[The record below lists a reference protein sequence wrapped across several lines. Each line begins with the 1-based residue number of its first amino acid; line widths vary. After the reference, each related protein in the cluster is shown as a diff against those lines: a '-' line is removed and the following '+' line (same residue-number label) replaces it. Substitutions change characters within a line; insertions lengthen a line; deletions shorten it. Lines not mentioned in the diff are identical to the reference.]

1 VSRNVLADVARD
13 ALRILAWQVGWTVAV
28 AVVGALVW
36 GWNVALSILIG
47 GAIGSIWTIY
57 MALTLFKHSLSHG
70 VRMSPV
76 SFLLA
81 WVVKLGLTISLLII
95 AFRSGL
101 FAPLG
106 VLSGLFGAMLAYW
119 AWLVVRGKHADSAN
133 GK

>member
-13 ALRILAWQVGWTVAV
+13 ALRILAWQVGWIVAI
-28 AVVGALVW
+28 AFASALVW
-36 GWNVALSILIG
+36 GLNVALSTLIG
-47 GAIGSIWTIY
+47 GAIGSIWTVY

-81 WVVKLGLTISLLII
+81 WVVKLGLTISLLAI
-95 AFRSGL
+95 AFQSKL

-106 VLSGLFGAMLAYW
+106 LLGGLFGAFVAYW
-119 AWLVVRGKHADSAN
+119 AWLVRGKHADSAD